1 LKRKNPHPS
10 AYELESWTVGDQIAS
25 VETHIETCPEC
36 RNTVDS
42 LEIDRQTFIEEE
54 SPEDFLKRPL
64 IAKVIFEQIRE
75 NKKRRKVESRK
86 VLSDSLPYDTD
97 KPTESGAGSED
108 NIISVGPRFLRIG
121 GLLAAAAAAVY
132 CFLQWID

>member
-1 LKRKNPHPS
+1 MKRKNPHPS

-25 VETHIETCPEC
+25 VETHIETCSEC

-54 SPEDFLKRPL
+54 SPEDLLKRPA
-64 IAKVIFEQIRE
+64 IAKVISNQIRE
-75 NKKRRKVESRK
+75 NKKRRRGQSRK
-86 VLSDSLPYDTD
+86 VLSDSLPYDAD
-97 KPTESGAGSED
+97 KPTESGSDSKD
-108 NIISVGPRFLRIG
+108 NIISVGPRFLRLG

-132 CFLQWID
+132 CFLQWMD